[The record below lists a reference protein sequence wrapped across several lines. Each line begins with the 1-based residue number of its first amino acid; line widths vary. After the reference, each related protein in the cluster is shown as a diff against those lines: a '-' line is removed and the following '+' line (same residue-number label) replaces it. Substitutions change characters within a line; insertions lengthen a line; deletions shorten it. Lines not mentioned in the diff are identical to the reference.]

1 MKAQPADI
9 SARERIL
16 EAAEDLFARRGYAG
30 VGMSDIAEAVGLG
43 KSSLFHHFRTKA
55 QLHAATV
62 VRILRQ
68 VDDELTRSLAQGGS
82 AVERLDRWV
91 DALIELLASTPS
103 HARLLLRSLFE
114 DEELAGDTE
123 ERREADEAIQRI
135 LQQVANVLREGMSRG
150 ELRAANI
157 QHTLQSLIGIVVYH
171 FASGE
176 FGDEII
182 GRSIFERRE
191 VERRKQEVRNFL
203 HYGLAGG
210 APAASR
216 RGRTTRGD

>member
-1 MKAQPADI
+1 MKTSTAEV
-9 SARERIL
+9 SARDRIL

-30 VGMSDIAEAVGLG
+30 VGMSEIADAVGLR

-62 VRILRQ
+62 ERILSQ
-68 VDDELTRSLAQGGS
+68 VDGELTRSLAQGGT

-91 DALIELLASTPS
+91 DALIDLLASTPS

-114 DEELAGDTE
+114 DEELSGDID
-123 ERREADEAIQRI
+123 ERREADEAIRRI
-135 LQQVANVLREGMSRG
+135 LQQVSNVLREGMSRG
-150 ELRAANI
+150 ELRVANM
-157 QHTLQSLIGIVVYH
+157 QHTLQSLIGMIVYH

-182 GRSIFERRE
+182 GHSIFERRE
-191 VERRKQEVRNFL
+191 VERRKQEVKAFL
-203 HYGLAGG
+203 HHGLVHR
-210 APAASR
+210 AS
-216 RGRTTRGD
+216 GSE

>member
-1 MKAQPADI
+1 
-9 SARERIL
+9 
-16 EAAEDLFARRGYAG
+16 
-30 VGMSDIAEAVGLG
+30 MSEIAEAVGLG

-62 VRILRQ
+62 ERILNQ
-68 VDDELTRSLAQGGS
+68 VDRELTRSLAQGGS

-91 DALIELLASTPS
+91 DALIDLLASTPS

-114 DEELAGDTE
+114 DEELAGDIA
-123 ERREADEAIQRI
+123 ERRGADEAIRRI
-135 LQQVANVLREGMSRG
+135 LQQVSNVLRDGMSQG

-176 FGDEII
+176 FGDEIF
-182 GRSIFERRE
+182 GHSIFDRRE
-191 VERRKQEVRNFL
+191 VERRKQEVKAFL
-203 HYGLAGG
+203 HHGLLVVQ
-210 APAASR
+210 SKNR
-216 RGRTTRGD
+216 SQ

>member
-1 MKAQPADI
+1 MKTNTADI
-9 SARERIL
+9 SARDRIL

-30 VGMSDIAEAVGLG
+30 VGMSEIAEAVGLR

-62 VRILRQ
+62 ERILSQ
-68 VDDELTRSLAQGGS
+68 VDSELTRSLAQGGT

-91 DALIELLASTPS
+91 DAMIDLLASTPS

-114 DEELAGDTE
+114 DEELSGDID
-123 ERREADEAIQRI
+123 ERREADEAIHRI
-135 LQQVANVLREGMSRG
+135 LQQVSQVLREGMSRG
-150 ELRAANI
+150 ELRAANMP
-157 QHTLQSLIGIVVYH
+157 HTLQSLIGVIVYH

-182 GRSIFERRE
+182 GHSIFERRE
-191 VERRKQEVRNFL
+191 VERRKQEVKAFL
-203 HYGLAGG
+203 HHGLVIRAAG
-210 APAASR
+210 SE
-216 RGRTTRGD
+216 